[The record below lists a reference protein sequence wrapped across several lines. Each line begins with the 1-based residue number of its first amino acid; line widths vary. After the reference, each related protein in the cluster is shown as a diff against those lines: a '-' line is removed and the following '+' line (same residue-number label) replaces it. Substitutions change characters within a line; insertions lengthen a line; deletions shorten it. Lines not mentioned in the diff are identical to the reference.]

1 MTVFVD
7 DATLR
12 DAQDRAAR
20 LPLGPVEQQR
30 WREVAAYARGPPA

>member
-20 LPLGPVEQQR
+20 FPLGLIEQRR
-30 WREVAAYARGPPA
+30 WQEVAAP

>member
-7 DATLR
+7 DAALR
-12 DAQDRAAR
+12 HAAARAAR

-30 WREVAAYARGPPA
+30 WREVAAY